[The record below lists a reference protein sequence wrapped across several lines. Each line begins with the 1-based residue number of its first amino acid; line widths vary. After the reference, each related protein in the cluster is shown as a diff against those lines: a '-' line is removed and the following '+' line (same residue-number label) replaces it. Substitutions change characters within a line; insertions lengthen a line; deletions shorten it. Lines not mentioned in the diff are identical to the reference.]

1 MPYNRFVFVSRK
13 KTISLCSIHSTQY
26 LFFSQQMY
34 WDNRIFFN
42 YVNNRICART
52 EYYEILMLNIYTLRG
67 NANKMC
73 KRWDRG
79 TKLKFVWKHTRLLC
93 WLVCSMF
100 NLYSVVW
107 KTLKM
112 LWHCLS
118 RGGCNVSVTSRQSAS
133 SMQPKNNKQYSWGKI
148 IQMFRQ
154 IHDFIGKNWSN
165 FVISFIFPVCKQ
177 KHNEPRHEQK
187 KWKLGGQNFSIYH
200 TWRVTL
206 QFAFA

>member
-1 MPYNRFVFVSRK
+1 MRSQLNSYYSWKSNWKRVNNKLKKIFLLLVWLPLLFKWMPYNRFVFVSRK

-118 RGGCNVSVTSRQSAS
+118 RGGCNVSVTSRQSATS
-133 SMQPKNNKQYSWGKI
+133 LQPEKQ
-148 IQMFRQ
+148 
-154 IHDFIGKNWSN
+154 
-165 FVISFIFPVCKQ
+165 
-177 KHNEPRHEQK
+177 
-187 KWKLGGQNFSIYH
+187 
-200 TWRVTL
+200 
-206 QFAFA
+206 